1 MTQELSIPS
10 PNSETSSGSDNSTV
24 MSVSIADPY
33 VLLKMTDGSILLL
46 VGGMV
51 CHR

>member
-10 PNSETSSGSDNSTV
+10 TNSETSSGSESSTV

-33 VLLKMTDGSILLL
+33 VLLSMTDGSILLL
-46 VGGMV
+46 VGGIF